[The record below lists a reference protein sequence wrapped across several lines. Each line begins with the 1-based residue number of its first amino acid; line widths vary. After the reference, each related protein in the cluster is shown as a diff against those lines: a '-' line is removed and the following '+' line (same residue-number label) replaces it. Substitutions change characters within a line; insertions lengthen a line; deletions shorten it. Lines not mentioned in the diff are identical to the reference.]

1 MSWWLNRRYRIAFFF
16 GKKEHFF
23 SRLLFV
29 CLLITLGIAYFGVL
43 NLIRIML
50 IVDIC
55 IWLLYWFCHRME
67 KWAYPNSVRH

>member
-29 CLLITLGIAYFGVL
+29 CLLITLGIAYFGALSLV
-43 NLIRIML
+43 RIML
-50 IVDIC
+50 IVDII
-55 IWLLYWFCHRME
+55 IWVIYYVSHRLE
-67 KWAYPNSVRH
+67 KAFYPNSVRH